1 MTRTVALVL
10 AFVALGA
17 AAAVYLRAENGY
29 VLVAWR
35 DWVLETSLLGF
46 IAGVVAAL
54 LAGYYGL
61 KLLFA
66 LLRLP
71 ATIQDTMRQRRV
83 ERAQQSFEA
92 GLLKLLEGRWT
103 AAEIDLVRRAADHP
117 TPALNYLLAARAA
130 QRSGIAARRDQYL
143 ELAAA
148 QGDGPVFATQLL
160 RAELQFEQDAASAV
174 PLLQELR
181 RQDPT
186 HPYVIELL
194 ARAYARTQAWEPLRL
209 LLSGSE
215 APRALPPARY
225 KALLARALA
234 EALAQ
239 AAVSA
244 RLDALKSLWESAP
257 AEMRAAPEVR
267 LAYVAGLARLGA
279 DAEVAAQVVQMLK
292 SQWDAALVRLYG
304 ELSGVDPV
312 TQLATVEGWL
322 TQQGE
327 KPELLLAAGRVC
339 TRNQLWGKAR
349 TYLDGALR
357 LQPTADAFL
366 ALARLCEQMRQP
378 ADAALFYRRGLELA
392 AGDAPAPQ
400 PSPYP
405 NLGQVSK
412 A

>member
-1 MTRTVALVL
+1 VTRTVAVVLLV
-10 AFVALGA
+10 VALGA
-17 AAAVYLRAENGY
+17 AAAYYLRAETGY

-35 DWVLETSLLGF
+35 QWVLETSVLGF
-46 IAGVVAAL
+46 IAGVIAAL

-71 ATIQDTMRQRRV
+71 ATIQDTLRARR
-83 ERAQQSFEA
+83 EQRAQHSFES

-117 TPALNYLLAARAA
+117 APALNYLLAARAA
-130 QRSGIAARRDQYL
+130 QRAGTAARRDQYL
-143 ELAAA
+143 EMAAA

-160 RAELQFEQDAASAV
+160 RAELQFEQDAATAV

-181 RQDPT
+181 RQDPA

-194 ARAYARTQAWEPLRL
+194 ARAYARSGDWEPLRL
-209 LLSGSE
+209 LLSGAD

-225 KALLARALA
+225 RALHARALS
-234 EALAQ
+234 EAITRAS
-239 AAVSA
+239 ASA
-244 RLDALKSLWESAP
+244 RLDALKSLWDGAP
-257 AEMRAAPEVR
+257 AEMRAAGEVR
-267 LAYVAGLARLGA
+267 LAYATGLARLGA
-279 DAEVAAQVVQMLK
+279 DAEAAAQIVQMIK
-292 SQWDAALVRLYG
+292 AQWDPALVRLYG
-304 ELSGVDPV
+304 ELEGLDPV
-312 TQLATVEGWL
+312 TQLAAVEGWL
-322 TQQGE
+322 TQHGE
-327 KPELLLAAGRVC
+327 QADLLLAAGRVC

-349 TYLDGALR
+349 AYLDGALK
-357 LQPTADAFL
+357 LQPTPDAFL
-366 ALARLCEQMRQP
+366 ALARLCEQLRQP

-400 PSPYP
+400 PS
-405 NLGQVSK
+405 LGQVSK